1 MRRMVRIDTNHESS
15 SHGLSL
21 SSHTAARPPPGHTS
35 LDSQPHPGSQALR
48 AQQGPHDATTKLS
61 GQPEVSGRHL
71 NDVPSEQHSEPLLDC
86 GDLVGTCELDRAVSD
101 PPEGALLD
109 LGSLE
114 AR

>member
-1 MRRMVRIDTNHESS
+1 MACHFRATPRQDRHRDTPRS
-15 SHGLSL
+15 
-21 SSHTAARPPPGHTS
+21 TANPIR
-35 LDSQPHPGSQALR
+35 GSQALR